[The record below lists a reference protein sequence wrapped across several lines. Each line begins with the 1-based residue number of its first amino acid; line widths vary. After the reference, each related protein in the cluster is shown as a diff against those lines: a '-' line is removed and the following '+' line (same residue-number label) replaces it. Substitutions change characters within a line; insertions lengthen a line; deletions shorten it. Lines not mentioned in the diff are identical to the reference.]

1 MQPWQDA
8 PFPLRVGEAASAY
21 RLGGLVTAAEA
32 DNRTIT
38 RRAVLHFVGLLVF
51 LPLLAGILVRLGGTS
66 WLPVLAAL
74 ATVAVAVHLADQFGP
89 RPGVTLYLFERGA
102 VLDRLRRGQVQPL
115 GWPQMAPYLRHQRVR
130 HLGGRWV
137 LTIDSGGRPLFTCTG
152 AEAVRVTDVMSAIEL
167 GRVRS
172 VLATG
177 ATVDYGVM
185 RVGRQGLHFPG
196 LTVPWA
202 QVPRLRV
209 GWSRTLR
216 VRAGALV
223 PVRLPRAQLPHQR
236 ALGMLAEQLAAGP
249 A

>member
-32 DNRTIT
+32 DNRTMT

-74 ATVAVAVHLADQFGP
+74 ATVAVAVHLVDRFGP
-89 RPGVTLYLFERGA
+89 RP
-102 VLDRLRRGQVQPL
+102 
-115 GWPQMAPYLRHQRVR
+115 
-130 HLGGRWV
+130 
-137 LTIDSGGRPLFTCTG
+137 
-152 AEAVRVTDVMSAIEL
+152 
-167 GRVRS
+167 
-172 VLATG
+172 
-177 ATVDYGVM
+177 GVM

-202 QVPRLRV
+202 
-209 GWSRTLR
+209 
-216 VRAGALV
+216 LV
-223 PVRLPRAQLPHQR
+223 PVRLPRAQ
-236 ALGMLAEQLAAGP
+236 
-249 A
+249 